1 MSKIG
6 LTHKVL
12 LELNDE
18 DGQAITTAR
27 IDFAND
33 GKPIPGY
40 PDEKGKLELSLP
52 LGIWKITAR
61 ENGRAAREIMLE
73 LKGTGSTQRKI
84 VMDARSGISFKVT
97 KEDGTPIPCKAQII
111 GVGETPSPKLGP
123 VDRAHGC
130 VDQFHSENGIFSI
143 GLDPGTY
150 RVILTQGIE
159 HDHFERV
166 VKVSKGKFS
175 SLQASLKRTV
185 SHSGLGQH
193 GFSQPLHA
201 QR

>member
-1 MSKIG
+1 
-6 LTHKVL
+6 
-12 LELNDE
+12 
-18 DGQAITTAR
+18 
-27 IDFAND
+27 
-33 GKPIPGY
+33 
-40 PDEKGKLELSLP
+40 
-52 LGIWKITAR
+52 
-61 ENGRAAREIMLE
+61 MLE

-97 KEDGTPIPCKAQII
+97 KEDGTPSPCKAQII

-150 RVILTQGIE
+150 RVILTRGIE

-185 SHSGLGQH
+185 ATPGWVSTDFHNHSTPSGDNVCGTADRLINLAAEH
-193 GFSQPLHA
+193 IEFAPTTEHNRIMDWTSTIRFSGFG
-201 QR
+201 